1 MSHELISDFRN
12 ENLVRQSTQKGG
24 VLLDV
29 YGNVPLKLYEAT
41 FHSINEITKD
51 SWTPKLHLTEEERDI
66 VETEGTVLVQGRSGT
81 GKVSGIDITKVS
93 VACLLLAK
101 KVFYCCRR
109 FASVIALN
117 FSQLFVA
124 RSKRLCRYVSET
136 AGTHERSSF
145 LTFEEMIRDI
155 DAAMPHLDGKVIH
168 FLPSQRIDFQRF
180 RREFHQ
186 NYGRTSKKEISALIV
201 WTGEFPIRFDTQTVA
216 TGR

>member
-1 MSHELISDFRN
+1 M
-12 ENLVRQSTQKGG
+12 
-24 VLLDV
+24 
-29 YGNVPLKLYEAT
+29 
-41 FHSINEITKD
+41 
-51 SWTPKLHLTEEERDI
+51 
-66 VETEGTVLVQGRSGT
+66 
-81 GKVSGIDITKVS
+81 
-93 VACLLLAK
+93 
-101 KVFYCCRR
+101 
-109 FASVIALN
+109 
-117 FSQLFVA
+117 
-124 RSKRLCRYVSET
+124 SET

-180 RREFHQ
+180 RREFHK